1 MGAEVVAT
9 CDGAGGQ
16 WRMAVR
22 PPASTHRPHGTV
34 LSPSRAS
41 SPLGVQWRRRRPRTT
56 GVSRRLGVRAR
67 AGYGGADV
75 AARVRRRVRGRRLH
89 RFISFDL
96 LSIRFSPKIQ
106 TGVLQTLITK
116 VVKQVALFKSAKGST
131 GFYSLV

>member
-1 MGAEVVAT
+1 MGAEAVAT
-9 CDGAGGQ
+9 CDRAGGQ

-22 PPASTHRPHGTV
+22 PPASTHRPHGTD

-41 SPLGVQWRRRRPRTT
+41 SALGVQWRRRRPRTT

-75 AARVRRRVRGRRLH
+75 AERVRRRVRGRR